1 MSISGFRV
9 FGATNETFSV
19 LGGSS
24 YKLYISR
31 RTSPWK
37 LQPATILTDTN
48 SMNFSQHSS
57 YGQRNVPLHGPSPR
71 AQANGVCK
79 PGALQTCLSTPARLQ
94 GTSTPTPKRECPPPP
109 CRNLPTP
116 IPPPKPTSAT
126 IATAPAV
133 PRLHEVLPV
142 PDRAWF
148 RRCAIRQE
156 DAPDGCASPCGI
168 LYGWY
173 ASRVFSGAAAE
184 VLWVAGGVCRRCRW
198 GRGRGMS
205 CVCVVGICGRAGWAT
220 ALLSAKAGGE
230 IRKGRWEALR
240 GVGRC
245 GGRGGM
251 SGRDGWVVGARAYVA
266 CVEGRS
272 VFVGARWGVFF
283 WFVFEDF

>member
-1 MSISGFRV
+1 VSISGFRV

-57 YGQRNVPLHGPSPR
+57 YGERNVPLRGPSPR
-71 AQANGVCK
+71 AQANGVCN

-109 CRNLPTP
+109 QHPHPCRNSPTP
-116 IPPPKPTSAT
+116 IPPPKPKPTSAT
-126 IATAPAV
+126 IAMSPGV

-148 RRCAIRQE
+148 RRCAIRLRRCPGRLCIPVR
-156 DAPDGCASPCGI
+156 DPVRGGIRAGCFLVRQQKCFGLPA
-168 LYGWY
+168 
-173 ASRVFSGAAAE
+173 VFTGAAGE
-184 VLWVAGGVCRRCRW
+184 VGVE
-198 GRGRGMS
+198 
-205 CVCVVGICGRAGWAT
+205 V
-220 ALLSAKAGGE
+220 
-230 IRKGRWEALR
+230 
-240 GVGRC
+240 
-245 GGRGGM
+245 
-251 SGRDGWVVGARAYVA
+251 
-266 CVEGRS
+266 
-272 VFVGARWGVFF
+272 
-283 WFVFEDF
+283 